1 MSGNGNGTNDTLTNN
16 RKAIDRFLA
25 KLRDSGNIRLSC
37 QAAGIKRNKI
47 YRWRRKFPSFVKEM
61 DEAKEDALDLLEG
74 TAWKRALVQSDRLLM
89 FLLKAHRPE
98 VYNPPER
105 KEISGPDGGAIVTRD
120 LALAESLER
129 QFRQADAA
137 FDASHET

>member
-1 MSGNGNGTNDTLTNN
+1 MSGNGNGTNDTLTSN

-37 QAAGIKRNKI
+37 QAAGIQRNNI

-61 DEAKEDALDLLEG
+61 DEAKEEALDLLEG
-74 TAWKRALVQSDRLLM
+74 EAWKRALMQSDRLLM

-105 KEISGPDGGAIVTRD
+105 REISGPDGGAITHV
-120 LALAESLER
+120 APELER
-129 QFRQADAA
+129 LWKRGLDRLYP
-137 FDASHET
+137 DDEPEG